1 MQNVAQRSFYYEQ
14 RKMDFNSC
22 IRVGCNG
29 SEGTTGSRQV
39 ISTHAFDEMQQFA
52 HLKGKF
58 IMQFQLIH
66 PTWMQRVVLIFMGC
80 SLLFQLMH
88 LGSIQQSFAFNIA
101 VGHMISTHAVT

>member
-1 MQNVAQRSFYYEQ
+1 
-14 RKMDFNSC
+14 MDFNSC

-88 LGSIQQSFAFNIA
+88 PCKMQQDAFY
-101 VGHMISTHAVT
+101 VLVHKLHISTHAFAQHTTVIRF